1 MCLLVS
7 TSSLCVV
14 DSSEEPESPV
24 KKKATAAAETAKEVN
39 SEARGDVDSSLL
51 LLTKIV
57 C

>member
-1 MCLLVS
+1 MLLIVKNRNHR
-7 TSSLCVV
+7 L
-14 DSSEEPESPV
+14 
-24 KKKATAAAETAKEVN
+24 KKKATAAAETAKDVN